1 MALTQQQYVLLMNLS
16 KTLPGVFSNS
26 EGNEVKEDLK
36 SAGLAVTEA
45 IDKAEPNAVGEK
57 GTLDFAFKVPV
68 ARLELFGAKAMS
80 PDSLQEASI
89 AAFAI
94 NASHVQ
100 YQSRADGSSEANVT
114 VKSIAM
120 NNTRP
125 GNSVYRE
132 LIPEGKRRG
141 NQLSVVRKQSY
152 RVKFRL
158 TSLVLL

>member
-1 MALTQQQYVLLMNLS
+1 MIMELS
-16 KTLPGVFSNS
+16 KTLPGILDTGEEESS
-26 EGNEVKEDLK
+26 EDRNVQADPIVSGSPDQAQLPV
-36 SAGLAVTEA
+36 
-45 IDKAEPNAVGEK
+45 VGEK
-57 GTLDFAFKVPV
+57 SNMDFAFKIPV
-68 ARLELFGAKAMS
+68 ARLELFGTKAIS
-80 PDSLQEASI
+80 PGSLKEASI

-120 NNTRP
+120 SNTRP

-141 NQLSVVRKQSY
+141 NQL
-152 RVKFRL
+152 
-158 TSLVLL
+158 